1 MLYTTILYYRAYY
14 TLRFLVLKDGELL
27 YASPPTPSFSV
38 QPVEENITEETK
50 DENKKVSPQL
60 LVLFGVIP
68 IVLILIIVTIVCIVR
83 RQRMRRHNMSSVSKK
98 AEYEPMLTTQL
109 PMEKCEPY
117 YTASCHPPVSI
128 SNLPNV
134 YETLASNDFEGN
146 S

>member
-1 MLYTTILYYRAYY
+1 
-14 TLRFLVLKDGELL
+14 
-27 YASPPTPSFSV
+27 
-38 QPVEENITEETK
+38 
-50 DENKKVSPQL
+50 
-60 LVLFGVIP
+60 
-68 IVLILIIVTIVCIVR
+68 
-83 RQRMRRHNMSSVSKK
+83 MRRHNMSSVSKK

-146 S
+146 KDCNLSIFQYSEIPFS